1 MNILKLCK
9 NIKPQQHTPN
19 PKPANKNEVLL
30 GLKLCC
36 DYFERN
42 IQNDPTFEPEFKSSK
57 IINSLLENNY
67 PLTETHLQEIISI
80 INNID
85 KIEHYNGSG
94 WLDYKLRLNHFF
106 YLSGLDLNF
115 IG

>member
-1 MNILKLCK
+1 MKLCK
-9 NIKPQQHTPN
+9 NTKLQQH
-19 PKPANKNEVLL
+19 KPIHKSTNKNQALL

-42 IQNDPTFEPEFKSSK
+42 IQSDQTFEPEFKASTV
-57 IINSLLENNY
+57 INSLLENNY
-67 PLTETHLQEIISI
+67 PLNETHLQEIISV

-94 WLDYKLRLNHFF
+94 WLDYKIRLNHFL
-106 YLSGLDLNF
+106 YLSGLNLNLF
-115 IG
+115 D